1 MANDLNKEL
10 TIINNTLKGM
20 NTNLNSIRK
29 NLYDISRQLR
39 IMNTRNIFSNEQ
51 NYNMT
56 IEDTSNEYNGTYDT
70 IEDDSV
76 NEEVSADGGN
86 SDAQ

>member
-10 TIINNTLKGM
+10 SIVNNTLKGM

-39 IMNTRNIFSNEQ
+39 IMNSHNIFNEQ

>member
-10 TIINNTLKGM
+10 SIINNTLKGM

-39 IMNTRNIFSNEQ
+39 IMNARDEKMKDEPQ
-51 NYNMT
+51 DYDAVYDDV
-56 IEDTSNEYNGTYDT
+56 IEGG
-70 IEDDSV
+70 SV